1 MIGLCAI
8 DASLLGGGCGG
19 GRERGA
25 AALFLALCTATLQL
39 QGQRRAHLFGL
50 RRTECVRQ
58 VFIGPGGKGP
68 ASDLACGRVCSYL
81 ALGSLLL
88 GWRACSFLCGLGH
101 GTGLLGLNRRAGVH
115 SNGSSCGQRANSR
128 IQAHLLGRTLRA
140 NGSINA
146 RGIQLRGG
154 RDALLAQPGLV
165 DDRLLLSGQLPHEF
179 IAHRRQARRHFS
191 IGLVLADLLEQI
203 RVERLMQ

>member
-1 MIGLCAI
+1 M
-8 DASLLGGGCGG
+8 
-19 GRERGA
+19 
-25 AALFLALCTATLQL
+25 QL
-39 QGQRRAHLFGL
+39 PQRP
-50 RRTECVRQ
+50 
-58 VFIGPGGKGP
+58 GPWHWPAGP
-68 ASDLACGRVCSYL
+68 AQPRRNPLPGQQLRTGAC
-81 ALGSLLL
+81 
-88 GWRACSFLCGLGH
+88 
-101 GTGLLGLNRRAGVH
+101 
-115 SNGSSCGQRANSR
+115 SR
-128 IQAHLLGRTLRA
+128 IQAHFLGRTLRA